1 MDSINKGDTIMID
14 VMICEDH
21 PIVAH
26 ALAKV
31 INDDGDCRVVGT
43 TSDKASSLATCAA
56 GNVDVALLDVRLG
69 LESGIDVAASIRKQ
83 HPSCKVVMLTAFP
96 SDVSLVKAYELGAS
110 AFMLKQGV
118 VGDLLKTIKEVNRD
132 LQLIDRSTVAE
143 AKRRLADSGADV
155 LANVDDTD
163 RKILTLL
170 AQGRT
175 NAEISDQVYLSLQ
188 TVRNR
193 LSALLSKFHKRNR
206 TELAVALNAM
216 GDELV

>member
-1 MDSINKGDTIMID
+1 MID

-21 PIVAH
+21 PMVAQ

-31 INDDGDCRVVGT
+31 INDDGDCRVVGI
-43 TSDKASSLATCAA
+43 TSDKNGSLATCGT
-56 GNVDVALLDVRLG
+56 GNVDVALLDIRLG
-69 LESGIDVAASIRKQ
+69 IESGIEVGAAIKKRF
-83 HPSCKVVMLTAFP
+83 PETKVVMLTAFP

-110 AFMLKQGV
+110 AFMLKEGA
-118 VGDLLKTIKEVNRD
+118 VGDLLRTIREVSRGA
-132 LQLIDRSTVAE
+132 QFIDRLSVLD
-143 AKRRLADSGADV
+143 AKKRMGESGADL
-155 LANVDDTD
+155 LASVDDTD
-163 RKILTLL
+163 RKILTLV

-175 NAEISDQVYLSLQ
+175 NAEISDQVFLSLQ

-216 GDELV
+216 SEDLQ

>member
-1 MDSINKGDTIMID
+1 MID

-21 PIVAH
+21 PMVAQ

-31 INDDGDCRVVGT
+31 INDDGDCRVVGIA
-43 TSDKASSLATCAA
+43 SDKNGSLATCGT
-56 GNVDVALLDVRLG
+56 GNVDVALLDIRLG
-69 LESGIDVAASIRKQ
+69 IESGIEVGAAIKKRF
-83 HPSCKVVMLTAFP
+83 PETKVVMLTAFP

-110 AFMLKQGV
+110 AFVLKEGA
-118 VGDLLKTIKEVNRD
+118 VGDLLRTIREVSRGA
-132 LQLIDRSTVAE
+132 QLIDRLSVAD
-143 AKRRLADSGADV
+143 AKRRMGESGADL
-155 LANVDDTD
+155 LASVDDTD
-163 RKILTLL
+163 RKILTLV

-175 NAEISDQVYLSLQ
+175 NAEISDQVFLSLQ

-216 GDELV
+216 SEDFQ

>member
-1 MDSINKGDTIMID
+1 MID

-21 PIVAH
+21 PMVAH

-31 INDDGDCRVVGT
+31 INDDGDCRVVGIA
-43 TSDKASSLATCAA
+43 SDKNGSLATCAA

-69 LESGIDVAASIRKQ
+69 LESGLEVAEAIRKR
-83 HPSCKVVMLTAFP
+83 HPSTKLMMLTAFP
-96 SDVSLVKAYELGAS
+96 SDLGLVKAYEVGAS
-110 AFMLKQGV
+110 AFMLKNGA
-118 VGDLLKTIKEVNRD
+118 VGDLLKTIREVSRGN
-132 LQLIDRSTVAE
+132 QLIDRLAVAD
-143 AKRRLADSGADV
+143 AKKRLGESGADV
-155 LANVDDTD
+155 LATIDDTD
-163 RKILTLL
+163 RKILALV

-175 NAEISDQVYLSLQ
+175 NAEISDQVFLSLQ

-216 GDELV
+216 GDELG